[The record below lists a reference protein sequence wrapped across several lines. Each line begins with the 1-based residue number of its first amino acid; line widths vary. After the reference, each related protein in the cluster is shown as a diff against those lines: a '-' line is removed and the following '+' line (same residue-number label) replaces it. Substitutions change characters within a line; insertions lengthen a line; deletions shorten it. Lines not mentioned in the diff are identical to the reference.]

1 MGGLLILSIF
11 SWRHTYCF
19 GKCFAEI
26 GRIAKTQQLGNL
38 YDSQL
43 WPVIQQILCPLDFQL
58 HFILGS
64 RNTDLL
70 FKGGAKARL
79 AHHAHMGQCRDGGV
93 LADVRPYSAMQEIC
107 CAAVAMRPDA

>member
-43 WPVIQQILCPLDFQL
+43 WPVIQQILCPLDFQSV
-58 HFILGS
+58 IIKIEKKVT
-64 RNTDLL
+64 R
-70 FKGGAKARL
+70 AEV
-79 AHHAHMGQCRDGGV
+79 C
-93 LADVRPYSAMQEIC
+93 
-107 CAAVAMRPDA
+107 